1 VLSVVVPVFD
11 EAANLAAVDRELREE
26 LADRAPES
34 EIL

>member
-11 EAANLAAVDRELREE
+11 EAPNLADVDRELREE
-26 LADRAPES
+26 LADRVPES